1 MNMGLNSMNFR
12 RSSGFSLVELMLAML
27 IGLIIMGGVMQMY
40 VSTRDTQRSSD
51 DQLAL
56 LADARFAMETIA
68 YDLRH
73 TGIWGRHNSPELI
86 ACQKTGSNA
95 LDCPAGFTMP
105 LATSDCAT
113 EEYINIERPLF
124 ATDNDNPY
132 AATCAS
138 ESYKAGTDV
147 LSLRYADTNKIA
159 TTVLVK
165 DTAYVRSNLRSGMVF
180 VATGP
185 TYPDAP
191 GFYKWDDD
199 DATSNHL
206 LISRAYYVSDYTDAV
221 GDGLPS
227 LRRADLAAGPAME
240 SEVLLT
246 GVEDFQLE
254 FGVDVGPNGIVGT
267 KDGQVDAYVNAGNV
281 TDTLLES
288 GWSNG
293 EVVAVRIWLL
303 MRSERQDRDN
313 ISSAQTFNIAGNT
326 VTTPNDGYRRYLVSS
341 VVKLRNTFQIDK
353 DKAGG

>member
-1 MNMGLNSMNFR
+1 MGLNSMNFR

-73 TGIWGRHNSPELI
+73 TGVWGRHNMSSLI
-86 ACQKTGSNA
+86 ACQKAGANA

-105 LATSDCAT
+105 LATADCAD
-113 EEYINIERPLF
+113 EEYIYMERPLF
-124 ATDNDNPY
+124 ASDNDNPY

-138 ESYKAGTDV
+138 ESYKADTDV
-147 LSLRYADTNKIA
+147 LSVRYADTNKIA
-159 TTVLVK
+159 TTQLAK
-165 DTAYVRSNLRSGMVF
+165 DVVYVRSNTRASMVF

-191 GFYKWDDD
+191 GFYKWDDPE
-199 DATSNHL
+199 ATSNHL
-206 LISRAYYVSDYTDAV
+206 LISRAYYVSDYTDVA

-227 LRRADLAAGPAME
+227 LRRADLVAGPAMD

-254 FGVDVGPNGIVGT
+254 FGIDVAVDGAAAAKG
-267 KDGQVDAYVNAGNV
+267 DGQVDAYVNASNV
-281 TDTLLES
+281 TN
-288 GWSNG
+288 WRKG
-293 EVVAVRIWLL
+293 EVIAVRIWLL

-313 ISSAQTFNIAGNT
+313 ISSAQTFTIAGNT

-341 VVKLRNTFQIDK
+341 VVKLRNTYQIDLMQ
-353 DKAGG
+353 AGG